1 MPRWIHFSLLAI
13 WLASVA
19 SMVYFIGT
27 SSAVSRHLSFALWRP
42 LWVAMLGQNI
52 VSMVACVRGA
62 YPEKRLS
69 IDALNF
75 VVAACI
81 VAITLIPIS
90 LNFTMFKMALGC
102 AAAAG
107 LMIYIAIWRLS
118 KTARIRA
125 IFVRLAH
132 PSITENPWVG

>member
-1 MPRWIHFSLLAI
+1 
-13 WLASVA
+13 
-19 SMVYFIGT
+19 
-27 SSAVSRHLSFALWRP
+27 
-42 LWVAMLGQNI
+42 MLGQNI